1 LDSDREQSGV
11 RSPEK
16 EADSSSNIRQ
26 SLLMR
31 AGGNS
36 RRYGGGRNFTGATEG
51 NAMTQQNSNRASM
64 ERLEPI
70 KTQTPRNA
78 GANQDQQDK
87 ALKDL
92 ATRLSQ
98 NNESAKDLAG
108 GKSAGFRLLRNSIEQ

>member
-1 LDSDREQSGV
+1 
-11 RSPEK
+11 
-16 EADSSSNIRQ
+16 
-26 SLLMR
+26 
-31 AGGNS
+31 
-36 RRYGGGRNFTGATEG
+36 
-51 NAMTQQNSNRASM
+51 MTQQNSNRGSM